1 MRAPTVRRTLFHGPA
16 NRRVRR
22 PEREDGGKAP
32 ARLVEVVRAV
42 VRPMLFL
49 VAAALLALGGASA
62 ARWLL
67 TSPSFMVR
75 HIRIEGTRRAGAEEL
90 RRRIGLEPAAN
101 IFRVSARDVVRDLE
115 SHPWVRRA
123 TAHRRLPDTIVVE
136 ITEHEPRAV
145 VVMGHLYLTDVDGRL
160 FKRVLEGEARDLV
173 VVTGIDRVTYLEDRE
188 GAEARIR
195 EALELIDA
203 YRRPG
208 RPRLSEISLGAGGAF
223 TLTTYDGA
231 TQIRLG
237 TAQIRRTL
245 SRLDVVLAALG
256 PDLRRARTIHLD
268 GSSQRVA
275 VRLAA
280 ETEPIAAETTR

>member
-1 MRAPTVRRTLFHGPA
+1 MRVPRVKRTVFRGAA

-22 PEREDGGKAP
+22 PDRDMPPLRWVEG
-32 ARLVEVVRAV
+32 ARAA

-49 VAAALLALGGASA
+49 AAAGLLGVGGASA

-67 TSPSFMVR
+67 SSPNFMVR
-75 HIRIEGTRRAGAEEL
+75 HIQIEGTHRAGAEEL
-90 RRRIGLEPAAN
+90 RRRIGLEPATN
-101 IFRVSARDVVRDLE
+101 IFRVRARDVVRDLE
-115 SHPWVRRA
+115 SHPWVKRA

-136 ITEHEPRAV
+136 VAEHEPRAA
-145 VVMGHLYLTDVDGRL
+145 VVMGHLYLADVDGRL
-160 FKRVLEGEARDLV
+160 FKRVVEGEARDLV

-195 EALELIDA
+195 KALEVVEA

-208 RPRLSEISLGAGGAF
+208 RPRLSEISLDAGGGC
-223 TLTTYDGA
+223 TLYTYNGA
-231 TQIRLG
+231 MQIRLG
-237 TAQIRRTL
+237 TAPTRRIL

-256 PDLRRARTIHLD
+256 PDLPRARTIHLD

-280 ETEPIAAETTR
+280 ELQPTAAETTR